1 MHQALQNV
9 VVQSGLWNGAQTRSH
24 SFLLSPSVYT
34 LTLAQKEE
42 LTELGY
48 SLHSTL
54 LGLSR
59 MGVIAYNDHL
69 NTGNA
74 WRLIRNVFSSGV
86 PKHYRAPQ
94 GSNPLHIPELL
105 KVDLMVNEA
114 GEFRIAEIDGHNKH
128 GLGYSTLG
136 RKMRNQIQPAGEA
149 LPGAVATLKK
159 VMEKSGASRLN
170 IFYADQERFYIPE
183 FEIARQ
189 EFEQL
194 GFECEVFSE
203 MDARPDQL
211 ENGVFLD
218 LPFLY
223 HREELSQMLL
233 TRYQNRE
240 VRFVIPPKPC
250 LGAKGVLALLRNDV
264 DNGHLEAI
272 LQAFIPAK
280 DLQRVREYIPRTFL
294 VGRQGLDPSKL
305 AWKISEGR
313 YVLKESISSGMKGTV
328 FSDDPDFQ
336 SILERASKTQLNWIL
351 QEEVVNAPQTFSH
364 FDQDATCHTSND
376 WFMRVTVQYVGRT
389 LADVVVTARQDKAVH
404 GAPDCIM
411 LGTTVL

>member
-1 MHQALQNV
+1 
-9 VVQSGLWNGAQTRSH
+9 
-24 SFLLSPSVYT
+24 
-34 LTLAQKEE
+34 
-42 LTELGY
+42 
-48 SLHSTL
+48 
-54 LGLSR
+54 
-59 MGVIAYNDHL
+59 
-69 NTGNA
+69 
-74 WRLIRNVFSSGV
+74 
-86 PKHYRAPQ
+86 
-94 GSNPLHIPELL
+94 
-105 KVDLMVNEA
+105 
-114 GEFRIAEIDGHNKH
+114 
-128 GLGYSTLG
+128 
-136 RKMRNQIQPAGEA
+136 
-149 LPGAVATLKK
+149 
-159 VMEKSGASRLN
+159 
-170 IFYADQERFYIPE
+170 
-183 FEIARQ
+183 
-189 EFEQL
+189 
-194 GFECEVFSE
+194 